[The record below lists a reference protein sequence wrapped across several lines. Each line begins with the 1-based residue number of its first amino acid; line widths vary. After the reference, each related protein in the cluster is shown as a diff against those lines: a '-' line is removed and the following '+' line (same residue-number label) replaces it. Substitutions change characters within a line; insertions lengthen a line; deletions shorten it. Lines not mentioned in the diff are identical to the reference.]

1 MILWIAFIHFIELIG
16 VVIYFIFRKNIKME
30 KIIIKQQEQIDSL
43 EFLFNQLTS
52 SLDKVDNKVWVE
64 GDTELMEVFQNVNEI
79 KSTLNSFYN

>member
-1 MILWIAFIHFIELIG
+1 
-16 VVIYFIFRKNIKME
+16 ME